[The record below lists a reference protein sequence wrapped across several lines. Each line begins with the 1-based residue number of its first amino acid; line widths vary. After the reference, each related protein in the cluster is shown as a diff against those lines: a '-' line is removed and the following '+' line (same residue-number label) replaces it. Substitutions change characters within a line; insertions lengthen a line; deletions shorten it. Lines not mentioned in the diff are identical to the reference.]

1 MTSSNTNL
9 VTTLEQPIK
18 FLGATVLSYSSNLG
32 WGLDSSTLSV
42 DLVEDCDAG
51 DFFIGKSQEIVG
63 GAAYFTLLPHANF
76 TFGGIIQS
84 WEVKQ
89 STSGVIFSVKMSD
102 AKELLGNVS
111 ILLDSYSFPPNY
123 ANNFY
128 NVYAKYESLV
138 HF

>member
-63 GAAYFTLLPHANF
+63 GAAYFTHYYLMP
-76 TFGGIIQS
+76 
-84 WEVKQ
+84 
-89 STSGVIFSVKMSD
+89 
-102 AKELLGNVS
+102 
-111 ILLDSYSFPPNY
+111 ILL
-123 ANNFY
+123 
-128 NVYAKYESLV
+128 LV
-138 HF
+138 E